1 MNRFGIC
8 DLGFRID
15 EGNAIDVIPFD
26 YELSAGTESA
36 LTRNTKHV
44 TRYYVKQRKNN
55 CCSNGG
61 VGDPGG
67 LHDVF

>member
-36 LTRNTKHV
+36 LTRNPQPE
-44 TRYYVKQRKNN
+44 TRNSILCQTEKK
-55 CCSNGG
+55 
-61 VGDPGG
+61 
-67 LHDVF
+67 